1 MTPAQMIYAAMKV
14 DEWNDRIEQKAI
26 RENALKRREKR
37 LEKRKRLEERNEA
50 LRNMLNR
57 R

>member
-14 DEWNDRIEQKAI
+14 NEWNDRIEQEAI

-37 LEKRKRLEERNEA
+37 LEKRKWLEERNEA